1 MGSATLDLVFSKSSK
16 GFLDDQPHPERSH
29 IIELVVNLR
38 TDSRLLTPD
47 SSTIIPFLMPPAVGM
62 LYRERCHWIVVY
74 VNLGRLVIAN
84 IGAAHEEPQSLA

>member
-38 TDSRLLTPD
+38 TDSRLLTPRQLHHHPLSHAACRWD
-47 SSTIIPFLMPPAVGM
+47 ALQ
-62 LYRERCHWIVVY
+62 
-74 VNLGRLVIAN
+74 
-84 IGAAHEEPQSLA
+84 GAMSLDRGLC